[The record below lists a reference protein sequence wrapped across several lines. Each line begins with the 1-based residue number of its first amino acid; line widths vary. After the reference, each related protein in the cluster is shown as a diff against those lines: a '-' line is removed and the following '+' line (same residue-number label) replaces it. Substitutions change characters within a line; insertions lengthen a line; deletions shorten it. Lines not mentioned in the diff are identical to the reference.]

1 MGQVLSCN
9 DYVIPFDAVVKAVR
23 SVNPRRVLIHA
34 PNGFK
39 HLYTC
44 LEERLRSFS
53 IEEVYFSSS
62 PGYGACDIP
71 VEEAEVLKTNLVI
84 HLGHDEYFLQEST
97 GIPGMRIVY
106 VPVYYQ
112 RALSTDLLE
121 SLYNTLKSLSAERVA
136 LSSTLVESLLKKQVS
151 EYLARKGI
159 VLYDTDKPI
168 LGCLYSHVVALESKA
183 DAHVVIAGGLFHAV
197 GLGLV
202 ASRPVIA
209 VDPYMNRLLMASNEA
224 HKVLRKRLYAV
235 LKARESTGNRVG
247 LVVGTRPGQYRP
259 TLSSY
264 IERLALDKGYRVYKV
279 ASSYLTLDRLIAMDS
294 ALNLDFYVVTSC
306 PRLPI
311 DDLADFHKPVL
322 TPGEF
327 IMLLT
332 GSDKYLYPW

>member
-1 MGQVLSCN
+1 MNS
-9 DYVIPFDAVVKAVR
+9 
-23 SVNPRRVLIHA
+23 RRILVHA

-44 LEERLRSFS
+44 LEGPLRSLD

-71 VEEAEVLKTNLVI
+71 TEEAEVLKADLIV
-84 HLGHDEYFLQEST
+84 HLGHSAYPLSENARSLST
-97 GIPGMRIVY
+97 KTVY
-106 VPVYYQ
+106 VPVYYK

-121 SLYNTLKSLSAERVA
+121 NLYNTLKSLRVESAT
-136 LSSTLVESLLKKQVS
+136 LSSTLVELHLKKRVS
-151 EYLARKGI
+151 EYLVQRGI
-159 VLYDTDKPI
+159 AIYDVDKPI
-168 LGCLYSHVVALESKA
+168 LGCLFSHVIALESRVG
-183 DAHVVIAGGLFHAV
+183 AHVVIAGGSFHAI

-202 ASRPVIA
+202 ASKPIV
-209 VDPYMNRLLMASNEA
+209 VLDPYMNRLWTAIDEVN
-224 HKVLRKRLYAV
+224 KVLKKRLYII
-235 LKARESTGNRVG
+235 LKARESPGNKVG

-259 TLSSY
+259 VLSSY
-264 IERLALDKGYRVYKV
+264 IEQLALDKGYRVYKV
-279 ASSYLTLDRLIAMDS
+279 TSSYLTFDRLVAIDS
-294 ALNLDFYVVTSC
+294 ALDLDFYIVVSC

-311 DDLADFHKPVL
+311 DDLAEFHKPVL